1 MDTIKNIVIVIG
13 ILGGLTIGGLWLYDE
28 VQDRVSPSVGALSG
42 PDIPSSYLQWGG
54 VATYQFSQ
62 SMTQNAS
69 TTCNWQTPAAT
80 STVRIAARFSLAS
93 TSAVLVEMGKSAG
106 PQATTT
112 KLGEFTVGAGAYATL
127 VSSSTQ
133 ADFGGAITW
142 PFVAAPSTWLAV
154 KIGGGGTGSV
164 PTGTC
169 NFSAETL
176 P

>member
-1 MDTIKNIVIVIG
+1 MDTTRNIVIALIACVA
-13 ILGGLTIGGLWLYDE
+13 LAVVGLWLMRGDGTIPT
-28 VQDRVSPSVGALSG
+28 VNVGALAG
-42 PDIPSSYLQWGG
+42 PDIPSTYLQWGG
-54 VATYQFSQ
+54 VATHNFSQ
-62 SMTQNAS
+62 SMTQGAS
-69 TTCNWQTPAAT
+69 TTCQWLTPAAT
-80 STVRIAARFSLAS
+80 STVRIAARFTLAS
-93 TSAVLVEMGKSAG
+93 TSAVLVEMGKSLG

-112 KLGEFTVGAGAYATL
+112 KLGEFTVGASLPATL

-142 PFVAAPSTWLAV
+142 PFVAGPSTYLAV
-154 KIGGGGTGSV
+154 KIGGGGAGSV